1 VPEPALS
8 LRAGRERSLRRRH
21 PWVFSGSVESV
32 AGDPAHGDTVLV
44 LSAGG
49 EALGRGAY
57 SPASQIR
64 ARMWTFEPDAV
75 VDEAW
80 ICARVAASS
89 RRRADLSARTD
100 AARLVFAESDGLPG
114 VVADR
119 YGPWVVVELTSAGA
133 DRWREPVADALAAL
147 PGVEGVFERSG
158 QEVRRLERL
167 PPRRGVLR
175 GAAPPGLVQIEEDG
189 ATYLVDVAGGHKT
202 GFYLDQRESRRF
214 VRDVAAGRR
223 LLDVCT
229 YTGGF
234 AVAAARGG
242 AATIT
247 AIDSSH
253 AALELAAR
261 NLRANDV
268 ADADLLE
275 VDAFAGLRDLVREG
289 ARYDLIVL
297 DPPKLAQRA
306 EHVVRATRAYKDL
319 NLHALRLLAPDGV
332 LVTFSCS
339 GHVDARLFQKVVAGA
354 ALDAGREVQV
364 VARLTQATDHPVLM
378 SFPEGEYL
386 TGLALRIVT

>member
-1 VPEPALS
+1 
-8 LRAGRERSLRRRH
+8 
-21 PWVFSGSVESV
+21 VESV
-32 AGDPAHGDTVLV
+32 AGEPAPGDTVVV
-44 LSAGG
+44 LSADR

-80 ICARVAASS
+80 IAARVTASS

-133 DRWREPVADALAAL
+133 DRWREPIADALAAL
-147 PGVEGVFERSG
+147 PGVDGVFERSG

-319 NLHALRLLAPDGV
+319 NLHALRLLASDGV

-364 VARLTQATDHPVLM
+364 VARLAQATDHPVLT